1 MKIVKIF
8 ILWFILFILSI
19 FLINFYVLEA
29 SKDTIY
35 SDIESLPAHKVW
47 LVFWASVYKNGTPS
61 PVLKDRL
68 DGSYEAY
75 TAWKIQKIIVS
86 GDNSV
91 EKYDEPT
98 AMQQYLIQKWVLEK
112 DIFLDYAGF
121 DTFDSI
127 YRANYI
133 FWVSEMTLFTQELT
147 GESFS
152 LEWKHLLKLKLLI
165 LNQNFYENLYRY
177 HDNLFEVRITS
188 KEI

>member
-29 SKDTIY
+29 SKDAIY

-133 FWVSEMTLFTQELT
+133 FWVSEMTLFTQE
-147 GESFS
+147 F
-152 LEWKHLLKLKLLI
+152 HLKRA
-165 LNQNFYENLYRY
+165 LY
-177 HDNLFEVRITS
+177 IA
-188 KEI
+188 KW